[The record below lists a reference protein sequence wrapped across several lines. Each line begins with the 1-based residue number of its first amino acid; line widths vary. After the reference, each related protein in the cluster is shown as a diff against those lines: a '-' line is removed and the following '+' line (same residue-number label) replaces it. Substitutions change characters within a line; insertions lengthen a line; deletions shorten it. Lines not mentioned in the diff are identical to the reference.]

1 MNLGMPELL
10 IVLAIIL
17 LLFGSTRL
25 PQLAKGL
32 GKSIKEFKRGAADG
46 EAEGSEPADARR
58 PERLAPASAT
68 RADFD
73 EDRVG
78 AKQISVNEPR

>member
-32 GKSIKEFKRGAADG
+32 GKSIKEFKRGANEG
-46 EAEGSEPADARR
+46 EAEADEPETRRREQLAAART
-58 PERLAPASAT
+58 E
-68 RADFD
+68 FD
-73 EDRVG
+73 NDPLTPKRVG
-78 AKQISVNEPR
+78 VNEPR

>member
-25 PQLAKGL
+25 PKLAQGL
-32 GKSIKEFKRGAADG
+32 GKSIKEFKRGVSEG
-46 EAEGSEPADARR
+46 ETEELDSARR
-58 PERLAPASAT
+58 PERLQASRTEYTDDLAPK
-68 RADFD
+68 
-73 EDRVG
+73 RVG
-78 AKQISVNEPR
+78 ANEPR

>member
-25 PQLAKGL
+25 PKLAQGL
-32 GKSIKEFKRGAADG
+32 GKSIKEFKRGV
-46 EAEGSEPADARR
+46 AEGEVEDKLAEPSR
-58 PERLAPASAT
+58 PERLQASRTEYADDLAPK
-68 RADFD
+68 
-73 EDRVG
+73 RVG
-78 AKQISVNEPR
+78 VNEPR

>member
-25 PQLAKGL
+25 PKLAQGL
-32 GKSIKEFKRGAADG
+32 GKSIKEFKRGVNEG
-46 EAEGSEPADARR
+46 ETAEELDEPRR
-58 PERLAPASAT
+58 ERLQPSRAEYKDDLAPK
-68 RADFD
+68 
-73 EDRVG
+73 RVG
-78 AKQISVNEPR
+78 VNEPR

>member
-32 GKSIKEFKRGAADG
+32 GKSIKEFKRGANEG
-46 EAEGSEPADARR
+46 EAEGNEIADTPR
-58 PERLAPASAT
+58 PERLAPAAAT

-73 EDRVG
+73 DDRVG
-78 AKQISVNEPR
+78 AKRISINEPR

>member
-25 PQLAKGL
+25 PKLAQGL
-32 GKSIKEFKRGAADG
+32 GKSIKEFKRGVNEG
-46 EAEGSEPADARR
+46 ETEDKLAEPSR
-58 PERLAPASAT
+58 PERLQASRAEYTDDLAPK
-68 RADFD
+68 
-73 EDRVG
+73 RVG
-78 AKQISVNEPR
+78 VNEPR